1 MRRFIIAAV
10 FLFATTACT
19 VSPTAAKR
27 QADTPTRPSHTSVAD
42 SAQAAADERNGNT
55 MGSGH

>member
-1 MRRFIIAAV
+1 MRRLIIAAV
-10 FLFATTACT
+10 FLLATTACT

-27 QADTPTRPSHTSVAD
+27 QADTPARPSHAGAAD